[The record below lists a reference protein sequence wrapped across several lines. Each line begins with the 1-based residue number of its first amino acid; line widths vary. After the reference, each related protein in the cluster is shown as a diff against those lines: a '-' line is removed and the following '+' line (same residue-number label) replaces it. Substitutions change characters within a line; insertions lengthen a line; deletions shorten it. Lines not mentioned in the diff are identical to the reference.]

1 MAKLLK
7 ISEAA
12 TMALHSMVLLARDPE
27 AMLTTQEMAR
37 EINASAN
44 HLAKVLQR
52 LNKDGLV
59 TATRGPHGGFVL
71 GRGPETI
78 NLLDIYEAIEG
89 PLESGACLLEVQVCG
104 GTHCILGGLIAGLN
118 QQVRDY
124 LTKTRLSDLYDVYPC
139 ERKLA

>member
-12 TMALHSMVLLARDPE
+12 TMALHSMVLLASDLKK
-27 AMLTTQEMAR
+27 MLTTQEMAD
-37 EINASAN
+37 EIHVSAN

-52 LNKDGLV
+52 LAKAGLV
-59 TATRGPHGGFVL
+59 AATRGPKGGFVL
-71 GRGPETI
+71 GRAPETI
-78 NLLDIYEAIEG
+78 NLLDVYEAIEG
-89 PLESGACLLEVQVCG
+89 PLESGACLLEVPVCG

-124 LTKTRLSDLYDVYPC
+124 LTQTRLSDLYDVYPC
-139 ERKLA
+139 ERRLA